1 MHFEKPGKQNTQET
15 VKIALQAAKEL
26 GIDTIVVAT
35 STGDTADLLKDAAQ
49 SGLHVVAVSHCF
61 GFKDPEEQE
70 MPAQRKAA
78 LEAAGIQVYTA
89 THVLSGAERGLS
101 AKFGGIS
108 PIEVMAHSLRMLG
121 QGTKVAVECA
131 VMALD
136 GGLIPYQK
144 PVISIGGSG
153 RGGRYGLGAAYSPC
167 RQYSGYKNRPGT
179 VQTGAA
185 VAAAASRPGPLALAG
200 FFRGDWPVFVIFL

>member
-153 RGGRYGLGAAYSPC
+153 RGADTALVLRTAHAANILDTKIDRVLC
-167 RQYSGYKNRPGT
+167 K
-179 VQTGAA
+179 
-185 VAAAASRPGPLALAG
+185 
-200 FFRGDWPVFVIFL
+200 PVLL

>member
-1 MHFEKPGKQNTQET
+1 MYFEKPGKQNTQET
-15 VKIALQAAKEL
+15 VNIALQAAKEL

-35 STGDTADLLKDAAQ
+35 NTGDTADLLKDAAR

-61 GFKDPEEQE
+61 GFKDPEVQE
-70 MPAQRKAA
+70 MPAERKAA

-108 PIEVMAHSLRMLG
+108 PIEVMAYSLRMLG
-121 QGTKVAVECA
+121 QGTKVAVECS

-136 GGLIPYQK
+136 GGMIPYQK
-144 PVISIGGSG
+144 PS
-153 RGGRYGLGAAYSPC
+153 SP
-167 RQYSGYKNRPGT
+167 SAEP
-179 VQTGAA
+179 
-185 VAAAASRPGPLALAG
+185 AAAQTPLWCCGPPHAANILDTKIDRVLCK
-200 FFRGDWPVFVIFL
+200 PVLL